1 MGMKEKYL
9 RPCEVAEIL
18 GISVG
23 TARVKMAEMPG
34 CINVGGGDSHRALRV
49 PESGLEA
56 WRDNRV
62 ICMTHSTGKIA
73 RRPIG
78 RQRKEA

>member
-1 MGMKEKYL
+1 MKDRYL
-9 RPCEVAEIL
+9 KPCEVAEIL

-23 TARVKMAEMPG
+23 AARAKMAEMPG
-34 CINVGGGDSHRALRV
+34 CINVGSGGSHRALRV

-56 WRDNRV
+56 WRDNRI
-62 ICMTHSTGKIA
+62 ICFTHSTGKIA

>member
-1 MGMKEKYL
+1 MKERYL
-9 RPCEVAEIL
+9 KPSDVAEIL

-23 TARVKMAEMPG
+23 TARAKMAEMPG
-34 CINVGGGDSHRALRV
+34 CINVGGGTAHRALRV

-62 ICMTHSTGKIA
+62 ICITHSTGKIA

>member
-1 MGMKEKYL
+1 MREKYL
-9 RPCEVAEIL
+9 RPCDVSEIL

-34 CINVGGGDSHRALRV
+34 CINVGGGGSHRALRV
-49 PESGLEA
+49 PESGLAA
-56 WRDNRV
+56 WRDNRI
-62 ICMTHSTGKIA
+62 ICIAHSTGKIA

-78 RQRKEA
+78 RKRQEA